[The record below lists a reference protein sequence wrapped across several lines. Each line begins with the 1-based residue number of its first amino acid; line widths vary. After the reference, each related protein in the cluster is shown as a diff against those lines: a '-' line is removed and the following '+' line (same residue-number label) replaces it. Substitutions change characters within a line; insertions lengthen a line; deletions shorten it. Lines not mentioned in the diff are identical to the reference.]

1 MPPRGVSEL
10 IVGADGLGFSATDGG
25 LSPPPPISVEP
36 SGIPTG
42 PTEEPA
48 PIDDANGGDAVVDAA
63 QIPGAL
69 AVMPPPSKGEEP
81 DNPIELPAAG
91 SAPVVGLP
99 AAGEVPIPA
108 DAPVDEL
115 AVKADAGAGE
125 TPAHIAP
132 IKGEA
137 PAVVGLTPGLA
148 SSVAP
153 MGIPVCPTGAFGMPN
168 GEVMPSAG
176 SGDTFMRVCAYA
188 EPQPERTT
196 AVAIAKRVSMGFDL
210 IFASPLAGKPPVT
223 TSA

>member
-99 AAGEVPIPA
+99 AAGEVPLPA
-108 DAPVDEL
+108 DAPLDQL
-115 AVKADAGAGE
+115 SLKADAGAVG
-125 TPAHIAP
+125 TPAPNAP
-132 IKGEA
+132 NQSEA
-137 PAVVGLTPGLA
+137 PAGGGLPPPRA
-148 SSVAP
+148 RSVP
-153 MGIPVCPTGAFGMPN
+153 PTGISLVPAP
-168 GEVMPSAG
+168 
-176 SGDTFMRVCAYA
+176 
-188 EPQPERTT
+188 
-196 AVAIAKRVSMGFDL
+196 
-210 IFASPLAGKPPVT
+210 PLV
-223 TSA
+223 